1 LHPGVNR
8 GHFPIRASLA
18 LALSV
23 SATWLTVGAGATADA
38 TSDTTERLMAA
49 LDQAARRPA
58 RAYTAR
64 RSLKAG
70 LTSKGEYGWMDVMT
84 EFSPE
89 RGLTYAVLAEGGSS
103 RIRTRALRS
112 VLDREVEASRS
123 AEARAA
129 AFSTENYRYQL
140 GGVLPNAVQ
149 IGLMPRREDPRLI
162 NGLATMDQRTA
173 ELSYVEG
180 DLAKNPSFWVRDVRI
195 ARRYSKIGE
204 VALPVDIRSTARV
217 RMFGPAEM
225 HMTITYLSIDGVPVE
240 SEHPSGGPKGSP
252 PHHRAL
258 PLVPSNQ

>member
-1 LHPGVNR
+1 M
-8 GHFPIRASLA
+8 A

-23 SATWLTVGAGATADA
+23 SATGLTVGADA
-38 TSDTTERLMAA
+38 TSGPTNGTTERLMAA
-49 LDQAARRPA
+49 LDQTARRPA
-58 RAYTAR
+58 RAYKAQ

-70 LTSKGEYGWMDVMT
+70 LISKGEYGWMEVMT
-84 EFSPE
+84 EFTPE
-89 RGLTYAVLAEGGSS
+89 HGLTYTVLSEGGSS
-103 RIRTRALRS
+103 RIRNRALRN

-123 AEARAA
+123 ADARAA
-129 AFSTENYRYQL
+129 AFSTDNYRYQL

-195 ARRYSKIGE
+195 ARRYSQIST
-204 VALPVDIRSTARV
+204 VTLPVEFRSTARV

-225 HMTITYLSIDGVPVE
+225 HMTIAYLSIDGVPVDRA
-240 SEHPSGGPKGSP
+240 PSAVDGQP
-252 PHHRAL
+252 AL
-258 PLVPSNQ
+258 PILLTQP

>member
-1 LHPGVNR
+1 M
-8 GHFPIRASLA
+8 A
-18 LALSV
+18 LTLSV
-23 SATWLTVGAGATADA
+23 GATWLTMDAGATADA

-49 LDQAARRPA
+49 LDQTARRPA

-84 EFSPE
+84 EFTPE
-89 RGLTYAVLAEGGSS
+89 RGLTYTVLSEGGSS
-103 RIRTRALRS
+103 RIRSRALRT

-123 AEARAA
+123 ADARAA

-180 DLAKNPSFWVRDVRI
+180 DLAKSPSFWVRDVRI

-204 VALPVDIRSTARV
+204 VTLPVDVRSTARV

-225 HMTITYLSIDGVPVE
+225 HMTIAYLSIDGTPLDRQC
-240 SEHPSGGPKGSP
+240 PTPAPNDTP
-252 PHHRAL
+252 PAL
-258 PLVPSNQ
+258 PLASPGH

>member
-1 LHPGVNR
+1 ML
-8 GHFPIRASLA
+8 LA
-18 LALSV
+18 LALLAN
-23 SATWLTVGAGATADA
+23 ATWLAVSAGASSDASSDA
-38 TSDTTERLMAA
+38 TQRLMAA
-49 LDQAARRPA
+49 LDETARRPP
-58 RAYTAR
+58 RAYTAK

-70 LTSKGEYGWMDVMT
+70 LTNKGEYGWMDVMT
-84 EFSPE
+84 EFTPG
-89 RGLTYAVLAEGGSS
+89 RGLTYTLISEGGSS
-103 RIRTRALRS
+103 RIRSRALRN

-162 NGLATMDQRTA
+162 NGLATMNQRTA

-195 ARRYSKIGE
+195 ARRYSKIGT
-204 VALPVDIRSTARV
+204 VTLPVDIRSTARV

-225 HMTITYLSIDGVPVE
+225 HMTITYLSIDGVQVDSDSQSNPE
-240 SEHPSGGPKGSP
+240 NP
-252 PHHRAL
+252 PTLSILQPAR
-258 PLVPSNQ
+258 